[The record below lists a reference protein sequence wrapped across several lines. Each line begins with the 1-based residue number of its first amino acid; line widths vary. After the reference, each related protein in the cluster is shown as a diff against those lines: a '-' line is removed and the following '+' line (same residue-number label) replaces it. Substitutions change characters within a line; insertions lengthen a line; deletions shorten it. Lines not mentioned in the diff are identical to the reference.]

1 MKHKMTF
8 ASLVL
13 ACLLQSACSSDHTE
27 SDHTETPS
35 SYTYISLGEFPAD
48 RDVAE
53 NIPVAKYDEIFMT
66 RKLTTADGQAVSE
79 EPRRVG
85 LQAVAT
91 PVFNADGTSKMVL
104 KGTFSCIPE
113 PSPSSSDPGRTRS
126 YGFALEKDAHPGDR
140 LAVRVEGCTKA
151 LPVMLVKEGR

>member
-1 MKHKMTF
+1 MKYKMTF
-8 ASLVL
+8 SSLVL
-13 ACLLQSACSSDHTE
+13 TCLILSACSHSHDQTE
-27 SDHTETPS
+27 QTPTYS
-35 SYTYISLGEFPAD
+35 YISLGEFPAS

-53 NIPVAKYDEIFMT
+53 NIPVARYDEISML
-66 RKLTTADGQAVSE
+66 RKVIKDGQAVSE

-151 LPVMLVKEGR
+151 LPVTLVREVPQNH

>member
-1 MKHKMTF
+1 
-8 ASLVL
+8 
-13 ACLLQSACSSDHTE
+13 
-27 SDHTETPS
+27 
-35 SYTYISLGEFPAD
+35 
-48 RDVAE
+48 
-53 NIPVAKYDEIFMT
+53 MT
-66 RKLTTADGQAVSE
+66 RKVIKDGQAVSE

-151 LPVMLVKEGR
+151 LPVTLVRDVPAH

>member
-1 MKHKMTF
+1 MTF
-8 ASLVL
+8 SSLVL
-13 ACLLQSACSSDHTE
+13 TCLILSACGHSHDQTE
-27 SDHTETPS
+27 QTPTYS
-35 SYTYISLGEFPAD
+35 YISLGEFPAS

-53 NIPVAKYDEIFMT
+53 NIPVEKYDEISML
-66 RKLTTADGQAVSE
+66 RKVIKDGQAVSE

-126 YGFALEKDAHPGDR
+126 YGFALEKGAHPGDR

-151 LPVMLVKEGR
+151 LPVTLVREVPQNH

>member
-13 ACLLQSACSSDHTE
+13 ACLLQSACSNDHAE
-27 SDHTETPS
+27 NPS

-53 NIPVAKYDEIFMT
+53 NIPVARYDEISMT
-66 RKLTTADGQAVSE
+66 RKVITDGQAVSE

-140 LAVRVEGCTKA
+140 LAVRVEGCAKA
-151 LPVMLVKEGR
+151 LPVALVREVPAH

>member
-1 MKHKMTF
+1 MKYKMTF
-8 ASLVL
+8 SFLVL
-13 ACLLQSACSSDHTE
+13 TCLILSACSHSHDQTE
-27 SDHTETPS
+27 QTPTYS
-35 SYTYISLGEFPAD
+35 YISLGEFPAS

-53 NIPVAKYDEIFMT
+53 NIPVARYDEISMT
-66 RKLTTADGQAVSE
+66 RKVIKDGQAVSE

-151 LPVMLVKEGR
+151 LPVTLVRDVPAH